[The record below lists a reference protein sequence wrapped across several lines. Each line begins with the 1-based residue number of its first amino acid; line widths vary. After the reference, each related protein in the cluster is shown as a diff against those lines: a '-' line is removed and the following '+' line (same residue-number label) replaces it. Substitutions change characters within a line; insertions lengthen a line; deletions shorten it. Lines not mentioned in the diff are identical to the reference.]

1 MTAAEI
7 YQCAWLGGFPGFH
20 EKDKLKGS
28 LNEGADFPAS
38 QELVIL
44 FVSVIVGAAR
54 QVSLQKCD
62 DR

>member
-1 MTAAEI
+1 MAAAEI

-28 LNEGADFPAS
+28 LNEGADFLAS

-44 FVSVIVGAAR
+44 FVSASSMN
-54 QVSLQKCD
+54 Q
-62 DR
+62 